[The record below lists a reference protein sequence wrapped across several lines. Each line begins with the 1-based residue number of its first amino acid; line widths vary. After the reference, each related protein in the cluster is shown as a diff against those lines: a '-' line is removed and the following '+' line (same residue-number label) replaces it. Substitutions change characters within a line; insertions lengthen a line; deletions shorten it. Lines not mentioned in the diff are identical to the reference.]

1 MDISKKISFKTYFNT
16 FSEIEETDNKIIYNL
31 RKVSDESNLLYQKDY
46 SLEAQKEYFRKNY
59 LNNRKKRREIYFKI
73 NPISNLIKTNG
84 FVRITNLQNFSNF
97 SWDSLIVANQSPPWF
112 AIDIT
117 LSIYSLGF
125 DYFKKKK
132 CGLWTVPKKGLR
144 VKNFHLKMGLAKI
157 VKEDENFFYFNVS
170 KKDYKNKI
178 VDYKKLNIGRILDL
192 NIS

>member
-125 DYFKKKK
+125 DYFKKKNVVY
-132 CGLWTVPKKGLR
+132 GLYQKK
-144 VKNFHLKMGLAKI
+144 V
-157 VKEDENFFYFNVS
+157 
-170 KKDYKNKI
+170 
-178 VDYKKLNIGRILDL
+178 
-192 NIS
+192 